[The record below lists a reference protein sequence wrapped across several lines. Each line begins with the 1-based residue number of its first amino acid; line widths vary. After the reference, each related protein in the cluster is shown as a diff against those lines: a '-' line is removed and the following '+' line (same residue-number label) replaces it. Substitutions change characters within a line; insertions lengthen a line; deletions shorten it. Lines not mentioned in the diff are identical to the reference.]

1 MKLSSMR
8 LFLVVYVLLCVLSV
22 FVIVVLV
29 ITDHLPVGQYHPAQG
44 IESPKPDIKT
54 SCTDWETISKR
65 LLREDYHLDPIRREI
80 IEDFISRNKG
90 SAQ

>member
-1 MKLSSMR
+1 MKL
-8 LFLVVYVLLCVLSV
+8 FLGFYALMCIIGVCAIIVL
-22 FVIVVLV
+22 I
-29 ITDHLPVGQYHPAQG
+29 IKDHQPIQQYHPAQV
-44 IESPKPDIKT
+44 IESPKPEIKT

-65 LLREDYHLDPIRREI
+65 LLRDDYHLDPIRREI